1 MASILTDAD
10 GYVDE
15 SGRTDAE
22 IYLTDIYDGKIVAC
36 KEMKQLAN
44 MMLPR
49 FHEQYEKWHYDVEKA
64 IRPVRFIERYCCY
77 PEGEKRGKP
86 FITEQ
91 FQRASIE
98 LAFGFVDEEGY
109 RQFRQVFEIIA
120 RKCGKA
126 LSLDTEIPTP
136 DGWRRMADIHM
147 GDTVFGQDGKPS
159 TVVAESEIFD
169 KPMYLVKFED
179 GSELKA
185 TDDHIWTVHV
195 NGSIADKCDTTTE
208 EMAGDFSPY
217 MYAVPMCKPVEY
229 SPKVPPDH
237 RHPYDIGYD
246 LSRSQTL
253 PDGCAMWSV
262 AQRMALLNGV
272 VGYLDE
278 HGILNPMFWDEG
290 TADTFVELC
299 ASLGRPTC
307 VYHDGDW
314 TIVDIRSK
322 NAYGNWCKAI
332 TSIKRIPNE
341 PSKCIA
347 IDNESKL
354 YLAGRQYTATHN
366 TSKLAAIMHY
376 MLSSDSPR
384 ELGAEVYCC
393 ANSESQARKCY
404 GAADAMREKSPVL
417 DKHLRRGMVQK
428 RGRTGIIHDKTG
440 SFIYPL
446 SSNVNKLD
454 GLSASAV
461 VYDEIMAAT
470 DNGALLDVLEES
482 TSARRQPLFWCI
494 STENHVR
501 HNIGDDRMN
510 YAKGILD
517 GSVHDDRMLPIIY
530 KMDSRDEIFDENM
543 WVKANPGL
551 GSIKSWD
558 YLRDRVNKAKQ
569 SPSSMPSL
577 LTKEFNLRSGAYSA
591 YLDIPECIN
600 NTPIDFPISDVPYCI
615 VGIDHGEKGD
625 LAAAVARFL
634 RPGDMNY
641 YELARFW
648 IPEKSVEINSA
659 KDYKER
665 DNVPYRQ
672 WAADGWVDI
681 IPDVDRVN
689 EMVFIDFLRELV
701 DAGCYPFAVAY
712 DQWRITEWADREMQR
727 LVGSTRVVQV
737 PQYPRYISPIM
748 KEHRLDLRAKKV
760 ICPNPCLHHC
770 RINVQARTDNNDND
784 FPQKKDLDHR
794 HKIDGFM
801 AELNCLFGFHK
812 FEEEYLSAIGWY
824 PPEGQSSPFGRNTP
838 SLN

>member
-1 MASILTDAD
+1 MASTLTDAT
-10 GYVDE
+10 GYVDND
-15 SGRTDAE
+15 GRTDAE
-22 IYLTDIYDGKIVAC
+22 IYLTGIYDGSIIAC
-36 KEMKQLAN
+36 KEMRQLAD

-49 FHEQYEKWHYDVEKA
+49 FHDQYKQWHFDVEKA
-64 IRPVRFIERYCCY
+64 VRPVRFIERYCCF

-86 FITEQ
+86 FVTEQ

-98 LAFGFVDEEGY
+98 LAFGFVDDDGY
-109 RQFRQVFEIIA
+109 RQYRQVFEIIA

-136 DGWRRMADIHM
+136 DGWRTMGDIHV
-147 GDTVFGQDGKPS
+147 GDVVFGQDGRPS
-159 TVVAESEIFD
+159 TVTAESGIFD
-169 KPMYLVKFED
+169 KPMYLVRFED
-179 GSELKA
+179 GAEIKASE
-185 TDDHIWTVHV
+185 DHVWTTYV
-195 NGSIADKCDTTTE
+195 NGSISDKRDLTTGC
-208 EMAGDFSPY
+208 MASDFEPY
-217 MYAVPMCKPVEY
+217 RYAVPLCKPLHY
-229 SPKVPPDH
+229 PDAETPDN

-246 LSRSQTL
+246 LMRTQRV
-253 PDGCAMWSV
+253 PDGCATWSV
-262 AQRMALLNGV
+262 WQRVALLLGV
-272 VGYLDE
+272 MGWLGE
-278 HGILNPMFWDEG
+278 HGMMNPE
-290 TADTFVELC
+290 FVFPDAAHAFEDLC
-299 ASLGRPTC
+299 ASLGMPT
-307 VYHDGDW
+307 HEFWANGLI
-314 TIVDIRSK
+314 IVDIRSP
-322 NAYGNWCKAI
+322 YRHGRWCKAV
-332 TSIKRIPNE
+332 TSIERIPNE

-347 IDNESKL
+347 IDNDSRL

-376 MLSSDSPR
+376 MLAGDSPK
-384 ELGAEVYCC
+384 ELGAEVYCV

-417 DKHLRRGMVQK
+417 NKHLRRGMVQK
-428 RGRTGIIHDKTG
+428 RGRTGILHDKSG

-517 GSVHDDRMLPIIY
+517 GSVHDDRFLPIIY
-530 KMDSRDEIFDENM
+530 KLDSRDEIYDEDM
-543 WVKANPGL
+543 WLKANPGL
-551 GSIKSWD
+551 GVIKSWD

-591 YLDIPECIN
+591 YLDVTECIN
-600 NTPIDFPISDVPYCI
+600 DTPVDFPISDVPYCI

-625 LAAAVARFL
+625 LAAAVARFM
-634 RPGDMNY
+634 RPGDTNY

-648 IPEKSVEINSA
+648 IPEKSVEVNSA
-659 KDYKER
+659 KDFKER

-681 IPDVDRVN
+681 IPEVDRVN
-689 EMVFIDFLRELV
+689 EIVFIDFLRELV
-701 DAGCYPFAVAY
+701 DVGCYPFAVAY
-712 DQWRITEWADREMQR
+712 DQWRISEWADREMQR
-727 LVGSTRVVQV
+727 LVGSSRVVQV
-737 PQYPRYISPIM
+737 PQYPRYISPVM
-748 KEHRLDLRAKKV
+748 KEHKLDLKARKV

-770 RINVQARTDNNDND
+770 RLNVQARTDNNDND

-812 FEEEYLSAIGWY
+812 FQEEYLSAIEWE
-824 PPEGQSSPFGRNTP
+824 PPEGEESPFP
-838 SLN
+838 HS